1 MKGLEEYEIE
11 DDQLD
16 PIYGG
21 VVEQGIEDT
30 IERIIRMK
38 KDEGLNKEA
47 FLFPLYQ
54 ALPGHQG
61 RSRKTLGHRI
71 IFIIKSRTILI
82 ADESSFLTL
91 HFRDPYIQRSL
102 GTDQSGKRR
111 RISEDRIIIDK
122 DAKSAF
128 ARQRKTS

>member
-1 MKGLEEYEIE
+1 MKGLKEYEIE

-47 FLFPLYQ
+47 FLKELSADSLYVELFPNLREEVEK
-54 ALPGHQG
+54 HWD
-61 RSRKTLGHRI
+61 
-71 IFIIKSRTILI
+71 IL
-82 ADESSFLTL
+82 
-91 HFRDPYIQRSL
+91 
-102 GTDQSGKRR
+102 
-111 RISEDRIIIDK
+111 
-122 DAKSAF
+122 
-128 ARQRKTS
+128 

>member
-47 FLFPLYQ
+47 FLAELSSDSLASGKKPKDAGTSYNL
-54 ALPGHQG
+54 HH
-61 RSRKTLGHRI
+61 K
-71 IFIIKSRTILI
+71 IKDNSHHTGIVLFN
-82 ADESSFLTL
+82 SSF
-91 HFRDPYIQRSL
+91 
-102 GTDQSGKRR
+102 
-111 RISEDRIIIDK
+111 
-122 DAKSAF
+122 
-128 ARQRKTS
+128 

>member
-1 MKGLEEYEIE
+1 MKGLKEYEIE

-47 FLFPLYQ
+47 FLAELSSDSLYVRLFPDI
-54 ALPGHQG
+54 
-61 RSRKTLGHRI
+61 R
-71 IFIIKSRTILI
+71 
-82 ADESSFLTL
+82 EEVE
-91 HFRDPYIQRSL
+91 
-102 GTDQSGKRR
+102 RR
-111 RISEDRIIIDK
+111 WDIV
-122 DAKSAF
+122 
-128 ARQRKTS
+128 